1 MSDSNEI
8 TLLGME
14 IVLKMLNSSEIPR
27 PTMEI
32 TFDFKNS
39 NVILRKDKSS
49 HQLLEGL
56 EPLAFIEKKLG
67 KILDGPHLKL
77 NAADDHAILKITSPD
92 PVAKKVILTEI
103 MRALILTDG
112 VMHPTDINVF

>member
-1 MSDSNEI
+1 M
-8 TLLGME
+8 
-14 IVLKMLNSSEIPR
+14 
-27 PTMEI
+27 
-32 TFDFKNS
+32 
-39 NVILRKDKSS
+39 
-49 HQLLEGL
+49 
-56 EPLAFIEKKLG
+56 
-67 KILDGPHLKL
+67 DGPHLKL